1 LSDIKLDDL
10 MNKKTK
16 DGKIEYEIKI
26 SDEDRT
32 EIDKIKDS
40 IRIDDNNFINNYGNN
55 IQTEIGKFSQRVLG
69 NLENDNDDDTKELI
83 EQLVFNIEQ
92 STNVKLSFFEKI
104 FGQKEEDIEKRL
116 DRYNNISENVDD
128 IKNELEIY
136 KIRLL
141 KDIAML
147 DILYEENLKYF
158 KKLEMYIIAGEE
170 KVKQTRNET
179 INNLYQEANK
189 KDDSEKDFA
198 MQLIKDF
205 EKDVD
210 RFEKRIIDMQTSKI
224 IAMQMAPQIKLI
236 QNNNQVL
243 VDKITDS
250 INNVI
255 PLYKSQLIILL
266 GLKSQEDAN
275 NIQKGL
281 SHMTNDIMISNSDD
295 LQKLNDNINQKDYI
309 IDSKTLKELNSN
321 LVQTLNNT
329 IKLQENINKE
339 KNNMT
344 DELKDLIWYFLYKR
358 RNFMNKIKYILLAG
372 VLAFTPV
379 STTFATQ
386 ETEIEEKT
394 DNIAG
399 DDQPVELEDGSV
411 VVEEYTDKTPEEI
424 VKEEEAKGN
433 EVVVYEDSESS
444 NTRWYILGA
453 TSVIAIGLIAYGVT
467 DKKKKKIQ

>member
-1 LSDIKLDDL
+1 

-104 FGQKEEDIEKRL
+104 FGQKEEDIPVPAFTDL
-116 DRYNNISENVDD
+116 D
-128 IKNELEIY
+128 LEIY

-205 EKDVD
+205 E
-210 RFEKRIIDMQTSKI
+210 RSSFQR
-224 IAMQMAPQIKLI
+224 
-236 QNNNQVL
+236 
-243 VDKITDS
+243 
-250 INNVI
+250 
-255 PLYKSQLIILL
+255 
-266 GLKSQEDAN
+266 
-275 NIQKGL
+275 
-281 SHMTNDIMISNSDD
+281 
-295 LQKLNDNINQKDYI
+295 
-309 IDSKTLKELNSN
+309 
-321 LVQTLNNT
+321 NT
-329 IKLQENINKE
+329 Q
-339 KNNMT
+339 
-344 DELKDLIWYFLYKR
+344 R
-358 RNFMNKIKYILLAG
+358 SG
-372 VLAFTPV
+372 
-379 STTFATQ
+379 
-386 ETEIEEKT
+386 
-394 DNIAG
+394 
-399 DDQPVELEDGSV
+399 
-411 VVEEYTDKTPEEI
+411 
-424 VKEEEAKGN
+424 
-433 EVVVYEDSESS
+433 
-444 NTRWYILGA
+444 
-453 TSVIAIGLIAYGVT
+453 
-467 DKKKKKIQ
+467 

>member
-1 LSDIKLDDL
+1 MSDIKLDDL

-344 DELKDLIWYFLYKR
+344 DELKDLI
-358 RNFMNKIKYILLAG
+358 
-372 VLAFTPV
+372 
-379 STTFATQ
+379 
-386 ETEIEEKT
+386 
-394 DNIAG
+394 
-399 DDQPVELEDGSV
+399 
-411 VVEEYTDKTPEEI
+411 
-424 VKEEEAKGN
+424 
-433 EVVVYEDSESS
+433 
-444 NTRWYILGA
+444 
-453 TSVIAIGLIAYGVT
+453 
-467 DKKKKKIQ
+467 